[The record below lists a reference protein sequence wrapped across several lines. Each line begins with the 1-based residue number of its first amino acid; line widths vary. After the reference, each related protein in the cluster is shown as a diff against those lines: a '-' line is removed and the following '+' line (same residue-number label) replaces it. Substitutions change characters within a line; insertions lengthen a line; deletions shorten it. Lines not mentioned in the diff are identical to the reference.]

1 MKLYESKALME
12 MMIFA
17 LALKFIVLT
26 SFLPYYM
33 MILNNFK

>member
-26 SFLPYYM
+26 SYLFSSLLYDDT
-33 MILNNFK
+33 